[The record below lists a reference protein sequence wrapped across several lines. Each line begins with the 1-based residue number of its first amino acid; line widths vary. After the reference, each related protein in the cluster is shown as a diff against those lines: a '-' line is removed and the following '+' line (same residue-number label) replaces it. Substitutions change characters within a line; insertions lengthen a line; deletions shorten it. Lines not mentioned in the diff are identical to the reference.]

1 MNYLTPTQFLAANPG
16 KIGRNLLY
24 NEINAGRIPHIRVG
38 RRILV
43 PEDAWDQML
52 AAQALT
58 TPVTFVPGVAEPP
71 EANIYLHR
79 PEVDLHSQEFDAA
92 C

>member
-24 NEINAGRIPHIRVG
+24 NELNAGKIPHIKVG
-38 RRILV
+38 RRILI

-52 AAQALT
+52 ANLKYQTADVAQ
-58 TPVTFVPGVAEPP
+58 PPP
-71 EANIYLHR
+71 EANIYLH
-79 PEVDLHSQEFDAA
+79 HSEG
-92 C
+92 CNVC

>member
-1 MNYLTPTQFLAANPG
+1 MNYLTPMEFLEVNAG

-24 NEINAGRIPHIRVG
+24 DEIKAGRIPHIRVG
-38 RRILV
+38 RRILI

-52 AAQALT
+52 GT
-58 TPVTFVPGVAEPP
+58 GVAEPP
-71 EANIYLHR
+71 AEASIYLNSR
-79 PEVDLHSQEFDAA
+79 SFDAA

>member
-24 NEINAGRIPHIRVG
+24 NEINAGVIPHIKVG
-38 RRILV
+38 RRILI

-52 AAQALT
+52 ANAASVAQ
-58 TPVTFVPGVAEPP
+58 PPSEP
-71 EANIYLHR
+71 NIYLHGAVGSR
-79 PEVDLHSQEFDAA
+79 DFDSA

>member
-24 NEINAGRIPHIRVG
+24 NELNAGVIPHIKVG
-38 RRILV
+38 RRILI
-43 PEDAWDQML
+43 PENAWDQML
-52 AAQALT
+52 DQALT
-58 TPVTFVPGVAEPP
+58 TVPNVAEPPP

-79 PEVDLHSQEFDAA
+79 PEVDLHSQDFDAA

>member
-1 MNYLTPTQFLAANPG
+1 MNYLTPMEFLEVNVG

-24 NEINAGRIPHIRVG
+24 DEIKAGRIPHIRVG
-38 RRILV
+38 RRILI

-52 AAQALT
+52 GEGAAPKT
-58 TPVTFVPGVAEPP
+58 GVAEPP
-71 EANIYLHR
+71 AEASIYLNSR
-79 PEVDLHSQEFDAA
+79 SFDAA

>member
-1 MNYLTPTQFLAANPG
+1 MKYLTPMEFLAANPG
-16 KIGRNLLY
+16 KLGRNLLY

-58 TPVTFVPGVAEPP
+58 TVPGVAEPP

-79 PEVDLHSQEFDAA
+79 PEVDLHSQDFDAA

>member
-1 MNYLTPTQFLAANPG
+1 MKYLTPMEFLAANPG
-16 KIGRNLLY
+16 KLGRNLLY

-58 TPVTFVPGVAEPP
+58 TIPGVAEPP
-71 EANIYLHR
+71 AEAGIYLHGV
-79 PEVDLHSQEFDAA
+79 VDSQSSDSA

>member
-1 MNYLTPTQFLAANPG
+1 MNYLTPMEFLEVNVG

-71 EANIYLHR
+71 EANIYLH
-79 PEVDLHSQEFDAA
+79 SQDFDTA